1 MVRRRV
7 ASEKRTMADGLR
19 NVFGLQWSQGL
30 RTLMDVRSL
39 SSDKLDGLNSDLYR
53 YQVSRAWER
62 PIAIFVFRQQTWQ
75 ELFFV

>member
-1 MVRRRV
+1 
-7 ASEKRTMADGLR
+7 
-19 NVFGLQWSQGL
+19 
-30 RTLMDVRSL
+30 MDVRSL
-39 SSDKLDGLNSDLYR
+39 SSDKLDGLDSDLYR